1 MNSLNIDKKILA
13 ILCRKYGILLAV
25 LHGSYAAGRERKKSD
40 IDIGILAGQKYEA
53 QTRMNL
59 LNDFSDLFGDKF
71 DPVFLNGAEPL
82 ISFQVAIHG
91 KPLYEE
97 RKGLFQQFQLQAAAR
112 YRDTKKF
119 RQMEEM
125 YIKKAVDKI

>member
-1 MNSLNIDKKILA
+1 MNSLNIDKKKLA
-13 ILCRKYGILLAV
+13 SLCRKFGILLVV
-25 LHGSYAAGRERKKSD
+25 LHGSYAAGRAGKKSD
-40 IDIGILAGQKYEA
+40 IDIGILAGQKYDA
-53 QTRMNL
+53 DTRMNL

-82 ISFQVAIHG
+82 ISYQVAIHG
-91 KPLYEE
+91 RPLYEE
-97 RKGLFQQFQLQAAAR
+97 RKGLFQQFQIQAAAR

-119 RQMEEM
+119 RQMEKM

>member
-1 MNSLNIDKKILA
+1 MNSLNIDKKNLA
-13 ILCRKYGILLAV
+13 ALCRKYGIFLVV
-25 LHGSYAAGRERKKSD
+25 LHGSYAFGRAGKQSD
-40 IDIGILAGQKYEA
+40 IDIGILAGQKYDAE
-53 QTRMNL
+53 TRMNL

-91 KPLYEE
+91 KPLYEK

-125 YIKKAVDKI
+125 YIKKTVDKI

>member
-1 MNSLNIDKKILA
+1 MNSLNIDKKKLA
-13 ILCRKYGILLAV
+13 SLCKKYGVLLVV
-25 LHGSYAAGRERKKSD
+25 LHGSYAAGRAGKKSD
-40 IDIGILAGQKYEA
+40 IDIGIMAGQKYDA
-53 QTRMNL
+53 DTRMNL

-82 ISFQVAIHG
+82 ISYQAAIHG
-91 KPLYEE
+91 RPLYEE
-97 RKGLFQQFQLQAAAR
+97 RKGLFQQFQIQAAAR

-119 RQMEEM
+119 RQMEKM